1 MEKLQSVFR
10 VLFQELYDVYFSPTL
25 QLSSAVL
32 STILEEKLCDTY
44 IHGESVL
51 PVEWDKTACTLLS
64 GVLVGHLQV
73 ECSN

>member
-1 MEKLQSVFR
+1 MEKLRSVFR
-10 VLFQELYDVYFSPTL
+10 VPFQELYDAYFSPTL

-32 STILEEKLCDTY
+32 STILEEKLSDAY

-51 PVEWDKTACTLLS
+51 PVEWDKTACALLS

-73 ECSN
+73 ESAN